1 MATSIAAWANAILL
15 ATALTLRGHYKLDD
29 RLKARLPRILISGV
43 LMGLLLLLG
52 LRFLQENFTETASFF
67 SAAWGLVV
75 LVVGGIAGYFALAH
89 FSGAMSL
96 AEVRA
101 VTKR

>member
-1 MATSIAAWANAILL
+1 
-15 ATALTLRGHYKLDD
+15 
-29 RLKARLPRILISGV
+29 LKARLPRIVISGV

-52 LRFLQENFTETASFF
+52 RWSLQENFTETASFI

-75 LVVGGIAGYFALAH
+75 LVAGGVAGYFAMAH

-96 AEVRA
+96 AEMRA
-101 VTKR
+101 ITKR